1 MFGDKNKEPTEIF
14 LDNEKIDLDSLPIL
28 SRKQLSKFNGT
39 DDAKLY
45 VAIKGY
51 VYDVTAN
58 TKSYGPGKAYN
69 KLVGKDVGRLLGLNK
84 LQLKE
89 EDGRLPDTWDLSDLT
104 EKQLKIV
111 DDWIVFFKMRYPIVA
126 LIQENSN

>member
-1 MFGDKNKEPTEIF
+1 M
-14 LDNEKIDLDSLPIL
+14 NERINVDSLPCL
-28 SRKQLSKFNGT
+28 SREQLSKFNGT
-39 DDAKLY
+39 DDTKLY

-58 TKSYGPGKAYN
+58 SKSYGPGKAYN

-89 EDGRLPDTWDLSDLT
+89 ENGRVPDSWDLSDLT
-104 EKQLKIV
+104 EKQLGFI

-126 LIQENSN
+126 KIEET